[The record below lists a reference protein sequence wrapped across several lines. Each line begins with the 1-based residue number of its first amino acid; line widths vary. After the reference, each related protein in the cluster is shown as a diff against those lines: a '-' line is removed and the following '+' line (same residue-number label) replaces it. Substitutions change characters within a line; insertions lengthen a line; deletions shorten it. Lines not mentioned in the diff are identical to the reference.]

1 MKRAWLVVLMIVLVR
16 LINGAE
22 EDGCTGELTI
32 REYNLA
38 HVSTWALHTAHQEA
52 CRLFRDAGV
61 VIRWEAGDP
70 KDKTVTVLDQSAA
83 NVLHPEPAHPESIN
97 MEIVS
102 DRQTPLPRGALG
114 LSFPHSRHGAQV
126 IISSDRIDRIGAPLC
141 TSPAT
146 ALGYVMAHEI
156 AHVLLQSL
164 THSKSGIMQA
174 NWNKPIYYQ
183 IQAGMLAFNR
193 ADAAALRV
201 AAQKRQELSCP
212 TLYSKY
218 PDE

>member
-1 MKRAWLVVLMIVLVR
+1 
-16 LINGAE
+16 
-22 EDGCTGELTI
+22 
-32 REYNLA
+32 
-38 HVSTWALHTAHQEA
+38 
-52 CRLFRDAGV
+52 
-61 VIRWEAGDP
+61 
-70 KDKTVTVLDQSAA
+70 
-83 NVLHPEPAHPESIN
+83 
-97 MEIVS
+97 
-102 DRQTPLPRGALG
+102 
-114 LSFPHSRHGAQV
+114 
-126 IISSDRIDRIGAPLC
+126 
-141 TSPAT
+141 
-146 ALGYVMAHEI
+146 MAHEI